1 MNSTFPISYSPKHN
15 LRPKTTST
23 DIGIAAI
30 WRIAVV
36 EIQATSIQGSALSTP
51 NSRGIAIGA
60 RQEGAIP
67 DGDRVNQ
74 YQGSSGEPHDEDAI
88 VSG

>member
-1 MNSTFPISYSPKHN
+1 M
-15 LRPKTTST
+15 
-23 DIGIAAI
+23 
-30 WRIAVV
+30 V
-36 EIQATSIQGSALSTP
+36 EIQATSIQGGALSTP

-88 VSG
+88 VGG